1 MAPSKTIPDSRQKR
15 RKNPT
20 LWGGTYLYGLYKGEH
35 PRALDTGLMK
45 TTELCMDITAW
56 VIWLCA
62 WSRYW
67 HETISCTCHTTT
79 ELTVCAS
86 FLNLVWFYQRKA
98 IDDKRNWHEKS
109 PGNEMLSV
117 WCAWV
122 SCGFH
127 SRGLDTLWRLKW
139 RLHKIIRGSLGREE
153 SNMADEL
160 DVNSSRVV
168 EG

>member
-1 MAPSKTIPDSRQKR
+1 MAQNPS
-15 RKNPT
+15 
-20 LWGGTYLYGLYKGEH
+20 LWGGTNLFGLYKGEH
-35 PRALDTGLMK
+35 PQTPPPPSPAPASDTGLMK
-45 TTELCMDITAW
+45 TTELSMDITAW

-67 HETISCTCHTTT
+67 HEAITCFTRHTTT

-86 FLNLVWFYQRKA
+86 LLNLVWFYQRIA

-109 PGNEMLSV
+109 PGNEMLRV

-122 SCGFH
+122 SCGFY
-127 SRGLDTLWRLKW
+127 SRSMGLGTLWRLKW

-153 SNMADEL
+153 SNMADER